1 MTRKFYNH
9 IKNEYFSS
17 PRSTLLI
24 NILHQED
31 ILYTDILL
39 GYPVTGW
46 NKDIDIFKYFDPKL
60 IDDLRS
66 KNIILLVDYTFEGFS
81 PFEYPIVEIL
91 ENNAFLYDIN
101 PKKIFYC
108 SGNLKD
114 ESDLINCLPIYT
126 LDNPHNFRSHQEEVY
141 NNTIDS
147 AEKSLRAKFDGKIC
161 LSLSRRNRYHRVLG
175 HFMLS
180 NSKIADY
187 CIISQDKSDQ
197 FNLDEDILSK
207 TGLDH
212 KSIKRF
218 LKKLPLIAD
227 HDRFEFNDPFNPL
240 FKLHEKTI
248 FSIVNETLNDDWNE
262 TSLFFSE
269 KILKPIINF
278 QPMIIWGQKNINRK
292 LEELGF
298 KTYESYFD
306 LDFDSEPDNILRYR
320 KLLDTITPTIK
331 HLSSLELEE
340 KIAWRFK
347 NRNLLEYNYNVFIEN
362 YHSKKQKKIF
372 LEKIKT
378 IFLLH

>member
-9 IKNEYFSS
+9 IKNEYFSN
-17 PRSTLLI
+17 PRGTLLE
-24 NILHQED
+24 NILHQENT
-31 ILYTDILL
+31 LYTSILL
-39 GYPVTGW
+39 GYPTTGW
-46 NKDIDIFKYFDPKL
+46 NKDIDIFKYLDPEL
-60 IDDLRS
+60 IDHLRS
-66 KNIILLVDYTFEGFS
+66 QKIILIVDYTFEGFS
-81 PFEYPIVEIL
+81 KFECPIVEIL
-91 ENNAFLYDIN
+91 EKNAFRYKIN

-114 ESDLINCLPIYT
+114 HSDLINCLPIYT
-126 LDNPHNFRSHQEEVY
+126 LDNPHNFRSHQVEVY

-147 AEKSLRAKFDGKIC
+147 AEKSLRKKFDGKIC

-187 CIISQDKSDQ
+187 CIISQDKLAQ
-197 FNLDEDILSK
+197 FDLDEDTLSK

-227 HDRFEFNDPFNPL
+227 HDRFTSNEPWNPL
-240 FKLHEKTI
+240 FKLHEKTL
-248 FSIVNETLNDDWNE
+248 FSIVNETLDNDWNE

-306 LDFDSEPDNILRYR
+306 LEFDSESDNILRYR
-320 KLLDTITPTIK
+320 KLLDSITPLVQS
-331 HLSSLELEE
+331 LSEKDIEE
-340 KIAWRFK
+340 KINWRFK
-347 NRNLLEYNYNVFIEN
+347 DKELLEYNYSIFVAN
-362 YHSKKQKKIF
+362 YHSKKQKEKF
-372 LEKIKT
+372 LEKIKE
-378 IFLLH
+378 IFHTN